1 MWGSLGGLGD
11 LYGVLHGCVG
21 HWGGGWRS
29 LRSVTWV
36 WGPLGGVG
44 DWYRVLHGCGGH

>member
-21 HWGGGWRS
+21 HWGGLAIITERYM
-29 LRSVTWV
+29 
-36 WGPLGGVG
+36 GVG
-44 DWYRVLHGCGGH
+44 ATRGCW